1 MAFADI
7 PIRENGQKIDSS
19 WWNIIRSMLITAFDS
34 ENLGQEEFVIADNQS
49 TSQNITG
56 LILNSAECI
65 SAVIRYEIFRKNEVP
80 TELRELGYLSCIWN
94 STTNQWSLSRR
105 IDAGVDALNRGDNGI
120 TIVAG
125 TGQIQYQTDDMAGST
140 HEGYIRYKIITK
152 FVD

>member
-19 WWNIIRSMLITAFDS
+19 WWNTIREKLVETFDL
-34 ENLGQEEFVIADNQS
+34 ENLGQNEFTILNNQS

-56 LILNSAECI
+56 LILDSTQYI
-65 SAVIRYEIFRKNEVP
+65 SAVIRYDIFRLNEAP
-80 TELRELGYLSCIWN
+80 TELREMGYLSCLWN
-94 STTNQWSLSRR
+94 STTDTWTIARR
-105 IDAGVDALNRGDNGI
+105 IDCGVDALNMGANGL
-120 TIVAG
+120 TVVAAS
-125 TGQIQYQTDDMAGST
+125 GQIQYQTDDMGGVS